1 MPNTLKG
8 LGLSS
13 EELKAIAEINALKA
27 IKVCL
32 KVSY

>member
-1 MPNTLKG
+1 MSNSLKG
-8 LGLSS
+8 LELSS
-13 EELKAIAEINALKA
+13 ENLKAMAEIKA

>member
-1 MPNTLKG
+1 MSNSLKDI
-8 LGLSS
+8 GLSR
-13 EELKAIAEINALKA
+13 EELKAITEITG